1 MSKEMRPLRLVAAR
15 AEHAPAWMRWRNEA
29 ASRRFNPLLPLTV
42 EELARRLSSY
52 YGSNLKDRT
61 RAEYR
66 WMVQFGDEVVGT
78 VSASNASWSMG
89 YVEIGYMLAASHQG
103 QGLGTRA
110 VRLLVD
116 KLFRETDIH
125 RIFAT
130 VSVENE
136 PSCRLLTRLGFAHE
150 GTLREHYLIQ
160 GRRIDEAVYG
170 LLRHEW
176 KKEGMKDEG

>member
-1 MSKEMRPLRLVAAR
+1 MTKQTLPLSLVAAR
-15 AEHAPAWMRWRNEA
+15 PEHAAAWMRWRNEP

-42 EELARRLSSY
+42 EELARRLASY
-52 YGSNLKDRT
+52 YGSDLHDRT

-66 WMVQFGDEVVGT
+66 WMVQLGAEVVGT
-78 VSASNASWSMG
+78 VSASNASWAMG
-89 YVEIGYMLAASHQG
+89 YVEIGYMLAETHQG
-103 QGLGTRA
+103 RGLGTRS
-110 VRLLVD
+110 VRLLIE
-116 KLFRETDIH
+116 KLFRETDLH

-130 VSVENE
+130 VSIENE
-136 PSCRLLTRLGFAHE
+136 PSCRLLERLGFARE

-176 KKEGMKDEG
+176 EQKRDEG